1 MTGWN
6 NDEKTLNFVKE
17 MKSLVDKN
25 SDLMPDAWYHLAL
38 TVESESIFR
47 EMAWPTDINKE
58 HLYWLK
64 KDPDLLRNRIASNI
78 RLRKAYVDGIIHLDS
93 ELDIL
98 NDKVE

>member
-17 MKSLVDKN
+17 MKTLIDKN
-25 SDLMPDAWYHLAL
+25 TDLMPDAWYHLAL

-47 EMAWPTDINKE
+47 EMSWPTDINKE

-64 KDPDLLRNRIASNI
+64 KDPELLRNRIASNT
-78 RLRKAYVDGIIHLDS
+78 RLRKAYVDGIVQLDS

-98 NDKVE
+98 NDKN